1 MRVRAIAPGFFDI
14 NKNGHPVDIKV
25 GQVFEYP
32 DDRKPG
38 KWFVKVEAEAVDQKL
53 PAPPEPKHGP
63 KAKPEAPK

>member
-38 KWFVKVEAEAVDQKL
+38 KWFVKVEAADAGEQKP
-53 PAPPEPKHGP
+53 PADPKAGP
-63 KAKPEAPK
+63 KTGKTEPTK

>member
-25 GQVFEYP
+25 GQVFDYP

-38 KWFVKVEAEAVDQKL
+38 KWFVKVEADAVDKTPP
-53 PAPPEPKHGP
+53 PADPKTGP
-63 KAKPEAPK
+63 KAGKTEPTK

>member
-25 GQVFEYP
+25 GQVFDYP

-38 KWFVKVEAEAVDQKL
+38 KWFVKVEADAVSP
-53 PAPPEPKHGP
+53 PAQVDAKHGP
-63 KAKPEAPK
+63 KAKTEPTK